1 MLAAT
6 NGTEQKFGDVSRQT
20 MRVVGIISAWVVNTF
35 YNYLHQEAV
44 SLHTKGRVGSI
55 TDGYRYIVK
64 EYLASFSTAE
74 GYKRL
79 VVSLH
84 KYYVDN
90 SGSSG
95 FAFDEWT
102 REVLEQFVPLDYK
115 AIMSNEQQDILL
127 RNILISAVEQFSS
140 EVICT
145 KGLLDLLIMNHDE
158 PSIAPRMKASMK
170 AVLLNERQKIF
181 NNIHKASTGG
191 DSAPHVTMRREI
203 LALIEENVFLK
214 SRAGKL
220 TESLKKS
227 IDSMKMRDKAISVLK
242 TQVSTLERQL
252 QSLPRQE
259 LVVIPKT
266 PAEEFKATISQIDA
280 VPLRPRALHPSNSND
295 HHSRASV
302 GDSVNTLPSYMTSR
316 ETANSESSGESQS
329 ESRLQLKWSMM
340 SMRPPEQIE
349 AAVPLSQLEKTP
361 ERFEMVDPEPE
372 EDLSA
377 ADESEPVAVSGSD
390 TLATDMDTFWEG

>member
-1 MLAAT
+1 MLAVS
-6 NGTEQKFGDVSRQT
+6 GPTEQKFGDVSRQT
-20 MRVVGIISAWVVNTF
+20 MRVVGIIAAWVVNTF

-44 SLHTKGRVGSI
+44 NLHTRGRVGSI

-64 EYLASFSTAE
+64 EYLASFSTVE

-115 AIMSNEQQDILL
+115 AIMSNEQQDTLL

-181 NNIHKASTGG
+181 NGIHKASTGG
-191 DSAPHVTMRREI
+191 ESTPHVTMRREI
-203 LALIEENVFLK
+203 LSLIEENVFLK

-220 TESLKKS
+220 TETLRKSL
-227 IDSMKMRDKAISVLK
+227 DGMKLRDKAISVLK
-242 TQVSTLERQL
+242 SQVSTLERQL
-252 QSLPRQE
+252 QSQPRDQDAR

-266 PAEEFKATISQIDA
+266 PAEEFKATISHID
-280 VPLRPRALHPSNSND
+280 PRPREA
-295 HHSRASV
+295 RAS
-302 GDSVNTLPSYMTSR
+302 GGSSAVNTLSNKSETTSLPSYMTSR
-316 ETANSESSGESQS
+316 EAAKSDPNA
-329 ESRLQLKWSMM
+329 ESRSQWSAP
-340 SMRPPEQIE
+340 SSNARFAEVPPIAVEV
-349 AAVPLSQLEKTP
+349 AAPLSQLEKAP
-361 ERFEMVDPEPE
+361 ERFEMADPEPE
-372 EDLSA
+372 DDPAIVEEL
-377 ADESEPVAVSGSD
+377 EPVVTGSD
-390 TLATDMDTFWEG
+390 TLALNMDEFWEG